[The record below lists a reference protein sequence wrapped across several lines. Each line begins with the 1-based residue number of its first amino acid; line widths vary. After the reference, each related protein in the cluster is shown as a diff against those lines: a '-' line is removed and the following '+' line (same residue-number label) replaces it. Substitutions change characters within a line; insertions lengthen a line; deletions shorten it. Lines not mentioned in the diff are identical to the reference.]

1 MADRDGWLND
11 ACASEAARCEYCL
24 AESASPERTPP
35 DGELDPGLLAHL
47 YHCLRLSTYRIAAR
61 TGIDR
66 QRVTR
71 ALRRAGVPLRPR
83 GVGRLR
89 PVRDPGGRPCPPWLL
104 RELYEEARLNSRQ
117 IAAIVGMPERT
128 VRDRLHRAG
137 VSVRT
142 RGGWNREDRVTVPA
156 DVLRVLYVELGM
168 TAAEVG
174 QRLGL
179 SGNTV
184 LRSAHALGVPVR
196 SGGAVPLSGPDEIE
210 LVSALYADTL
220 IAGVLAAHDIPRVP
234 PGGSLSQRFREPLPL
249 TTPLVKDLYWGC
261 GVGLNHIE
269 LLTGQASGTVR
280 KFMQHAGI
288 PLRPAGGR
296 SPFMRRWR
304 TGLGDG
310 VAERMDL
317 PARPRHVV
325 WNQNAMQQDERENI
339 MTSFDVTELS
349 ALEILDSRGR
359 PTLAVTVTLSDGTTA
374 RAGVPSGASTGS
386 REAVE
391 LRDGDKSRYAGLG
404 VLTAA
409 ANVNGEICDLLRG
422 RSWTSLAEADQ
433 AVIDLDGTPNKAR
446 LGANA
451 TVGVSM
457 ALARALAVSAKTP
470 LWRWLAP
477 EGVTPSLP
485 VPHFNVVNGGVHAP
499 NDLDF
504 QEFMIAPLGAPSM
517 ADAVRA
523 GAGVYAAL
531 RRELGSRKL
540 STGLGD
546 EGGFAPEITEPEE
559 VLRLL
564 VAAIGDAG
572 YIPGGDGVSI
582 ALDPAASEFRQPDG
596 RYRVAGELLDSAAL
610 VDRLAAIVQE
620 FPVHLIEDGLGEDD
634 GTGWV
639 ALTRRLGAT
648 IELVGDDIFCTNP
661 AIITGAIE
669 RGIANSSLI
678 KLNQIGTVTETLEA
692 MAICRRAGYRQF
704 VSHRS
709 GETEDSF
716 IADLAVGTGCGHLK
730 SGAPARGERTAKYNR
745 LIEIAATAPALRY
758 GMR

>member
-1 MADRDGWLND
+1 
-11 ACASEAARCEYCL
+11 
-24 AESASPERTPP
+24 
-35 DGELDPGLLAHL
+35 
-47 YHCLRLSTYRIAAR
+47 
-61 TGIDR
+61 
-66 QRVTR
+66 
-71 ALRRAGVPLRPR
+71 
-83 GVGRLR
+83 
-89 PVRDPGGRPCPPWLL
+89 
-104 RELYEEARLNSRQ
+104 
-117 IAAIVGMPERT
+117 
-128 VRDRLHRAG
+128 
-137 VSVRT
+137 
-142 RGGWNREDRVTVPA
+142 
-156 DVLRVLYVELGM
+156 
-168 TAAEVG
+168 
-174 QRLGL
+174 
-179 SGNTV
+179 
-184 LRSAHALGVPVR
+184 
-196 SGGAVPLSGPDEIE
+196 
-210 LVSALYADTL
+210 
-220 IAGVLAAHDIPRVP
+220 
-234 PGGSLSQRFREPLPL
+234 
-249 TTPLVKDLYWGC
+249 
-261 GVGLNHIE
+261 
-269 LLTGQASGTVR
+269 
-280 KFMQHAGI
+280 
-288 PLRPAGGR
+288 
-296 SPFMRRWR
+296 
-304 TGLGDG
+304 
-310 VAERMDL
+310 
-317 PARPRHVV
+317 
-325 WNQNAMQQDERENI
+325 
-339 MTSFDVTELS
+339 MTSFNVSELS

-359 PTLAVTVTLSDGTTA
+359 PTLAVTATLADGTTA

-391 LRDGDKSRYAGLG
+391 LRDGDKSRYAGLA
-404 VLTAA
+404 VLSAA

-422 RSWTSLAEADQ
+422 RSWPSLAEADQ

-457 ALARALAVSAKTP
+457 ALARALAGSAKTP

-477 EGVTPSLP
+477 DGVTPSLP
-485 VPHFNVVNGGVHAP
+485 VPHFNVVNGGAHAS

-523 GAGVYAAL
+523 GAEVYAAL

-546 EGGFAPEITEPEE
+546 EGGFAPELSEPEE

-564 VAAIGDAG
+564 VTAIGDAG
-572 YIPGGDGVSI
+572 YIAGPDGVSI

-610 VDRLAAIVQE
+610 IDRLAAIVDD

-634 GTGWV
+634 DAGWV

-648 IELVGDDIFCTNP
+648 TELVGDDIFCTNP

-669 RGIANSSLI
+669 HGIGNSSLI

-692 MAICRRAGYRQF
+692 MAVCRQAGYRQF

-745 LIEIAATAPALRY
+745 LLEIAATAPDLCY
-758 GMR
+758 GLG